1 MARRNEHSKRDSCAK
16 QTCQPGGQ
24 AVLKL
29 SKLLITLLVSMG
41 LSGCGYQPSS
51 HMVKKVFDES
61 VYVEVQIDPS
71 EPENAPYLTDE
82 IRKLIITRF
91 NGKIAPKKQANNVIK
106 VSYKGTQFVP
116 LSYDKYGY
124 TTRYQTIVNVEF
136 TMITK
141 TGKTI
146 TKTIR
151 TTSQAAISESALE
164 TSSLRIASIGEGLE
178 KAVDAFMAYVSALG
192 ASSK

>member
-1 MARRNEHSKRDSCAK
+1 M
-16 QTCQPGGQ
+16 
-24 AVLKL
+24 LKI
-29 SKLLITLLVSMG
+29 SKLLITLLVSIG

-71 EPENAPYLTDE
+71 EPENAPYLTDQ

-141 TGKTI
+141 TGEII

-151 TTSQAAISESALE
+151 TTTQAGISESALE

>member
-1 MARRNEHSKRDSCAK
+1 
-16 QTCQPGGQ
+16 
-24 AVLKL
+24 
-29 SKLLITLLVSMG
+29 MG

-151 TTSQAAISESALE
+151 TTSQAGISENALE
-164 TSSLRIASIGEGLE
+164 TSSLRIASIGEGLG

>member
-1 MARRNEHSKRDSCAK
+1 MLKISKF
-16 QTCQPGGQ
+16 
-24 AVLKL
+24 
-29 SKLLITLLVSMG
+29 LITLLVIIG

-51 HMVKKVFDES
+51 HMVKRVFDES
-61 VYVEVQIDPS
+61 VYVDVQIDPS
-71 EPENAPYLTDE
+71 EPENAPYLTDK
-82 IRKLIITRF
+82 IRRVVITRF
-91 NGKIAPKKQANNVIK
+91 NGKIASKEQANNVIK
-106 VSYKGTQFVP
+106 VSYKSAQFVP

-146 TKTIR
+146 TKTIKA
-151 TTSQAAISESALE
+151 TSQAGISESALE
-164 TSSLRIASIGEGLE
+164 TSSLRIASIGDGLE

>member
-1 MARRNEHSKRDSCAK
+1 MARRNEHSKRDSCTK
-16 QTCQPGGQ
+16 QTCKPGGQ
-24 AVLKL
+24 AVLKI
-29 SKLLITLLVSMG
+29 SKFLITLLVVAV
-41 LSGCGYQPSS
+41 LAGCGYQPSS

-61 VYVEVQIDPS
+61 VYVDVEIDPS
-71 EPENAPYLTDE
+71 EPENAPYLTDQ
-82 IRKLIITRF
+82 IRRVVITRF
-91 NGKIAPKKQANNVIK
+91 DGKITSKEQAANVIK
-106 VSYKGTQFVP
+106 VSYKGAQFVP

-151 TTSQAAISESALE
+151 TTSQAGISESALE
-164 TSSLRIASIGEGLE
+164 TSSLRIASIGDGLE

-192 ASSK
+192 AIQK

>member
-1 MARRNEHSKRDSCAK
+1 
-16 QTCQPGGQ
+16 
-24 AVLKL
+24 
-29 SKLLITLLVSMG
+29 MG

-141 TGKTI
+141 TVKTI

-151 TTSQAAISESALE
+151 TTSQAGISESALE

>member
-1 MARRNEHSKRDSCAK
+1 
-16 QTCQPGGQ
+16 
-24 AVLKL
+24 
-29 SKLLITLLVSMG
+29 
-41 LSGCGYQPSS
+41 
-51 HMVKKVFDES
+51 MVKKVFDES

-71 EPENAPYLTDE
+71 EPENAPYLTDQ

-141 TGKTI
+141 TGEII

-151 TTSQAAISESALE
+151 TTTQAGISESALE

>member
-1 MARRNEHSKRDSCAK
+1 
-16 QTCQPGGQ
+16 
-24 AVLKL
+24 
-29 SKLLITLLVSMG
+29 MG

-151 TTSQAAISESALE
+151 TTSQAGISESALE
-164 TSSLRIASIGEGLE
+164 TSSLRIASIGEGLG